1 MQEKKSKKIIGKI
14 INGRKLY
21 STRVV
26 LAVLNL
32 EAERFR
38 KWIVD
43 GNITPDQP
51 AEGTGTTHFF
61 SRENIY
67 TIGVF
72 TKLVDMGLNKAV
84 ASEIAHNWEQRDWNY
99 VSTRDE
105 DIYLIITGDVTPK
118 KNRDWRKNM
127 KFFVNENPDLIFV
140 KEEKG
145 SGFEIALVV
154 NLYKIAKFVDGKLP

>member
-1 MQEKKSKKIIGKI
+1 MQEKKRKKIIGKI
-14 INGRKLY
+14 ITGRKLHP
-21 STRVV
+21 TRVV

-38 KWIVD
+38 KWIDD
-43 GNITPDQP
+43 GNITPYQP

-72 TKLVDMGLNKAV
+72 AKLVDMGLNRAI
-84 ASEIAHNWEQRDWNY
+84 ASEIAHHWDPEDWDN

-105 DIYLIITGDVTPK
+105 DIYLIIEGDVTPK
-118 KNRDWRKNM
+118 KNRNWRRNM
-127 KFFVNENPDLIFV
+127 KFYVNENPNIIFT
-140 KEEKG
+140 KDKTGE
-145 SGFEIALVV
+145 SFEIAIVV
-154 NLYKIAKFVDGKLP
+154 NLYKIAKVVDSKFD